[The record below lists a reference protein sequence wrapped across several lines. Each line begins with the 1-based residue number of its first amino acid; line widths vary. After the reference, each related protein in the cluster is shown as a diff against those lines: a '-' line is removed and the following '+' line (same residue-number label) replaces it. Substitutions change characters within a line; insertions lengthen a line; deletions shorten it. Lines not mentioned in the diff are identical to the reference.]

1 MFRCSLLEP
10 GGGMR
15 HLETTVLGD
24 TNLATAAAMVADEIG
39 NRTQADEIYFFGI
52 QNYTLSPER
61 AYYICSQNGVDNITP
76 DRLASYLTNIV
87 DYAPPSKF
95 SVKKKYEFNDLIE
108 LGLEGKREL
117 RVPLSISVNAEARYP
132 VPANPYNWVS
142 EDPTISANAEAM
154 ISHRGGAVIF
164 DTALAY
170 PMLYCCTAKDVLNTT
185 QNPAIIANLA
195 RIYFPL
201 MAARGIRSP
210 AALRAAHAD
219 AITPTPTSTQDRPL
233 AILTFSDITQNPN
246 VGATDFTVVFHPDI
260 PINLPLELIFRS
272 VPASDKLPFIKLN
285 MGKGRSRLFRLYTPP
300 AADGVKRPALGTRQI
315 SRLQTAIAMQEG
327 VGYAVLAEDALCTL
341 DMYPN
346 GNLRVRLVARYP
358 VRLDD
363 LESRINQM
371 LGEAFLQINKALED
385 TGYQYPTRFSL
396 ESENVEVLGVRLRGK
411 RTTVERFNPS
421 PVTRC
426 ITDVMFTTD
435 VGDSI
440 AELVY
445 HRVGYYNNLTAVENY
460 ITMKLRQ
467 SQGISEV
474 VRGVERGFGLS
485 HDSALEA
492 VQTWAS
498 KAQEELNAHANQR
511 LKVVTSGGVKVILTR
526 DRLSRT
532 AEITAE
538 GTISLDQAILLSR
551 YMESI
556 IAASTTTAGLE
567 RFTEM
572 IGDCSS
578 AAVTT
583 TAAAPAPSASSAEFI
598 QSHTSPLAAQAASA
612 ELSAPTAS
620 TAMTVANNRIVVDD
634 DEDDNFMDDLLD
646 MYGDM
651 GDAAEEEE
659 VQERELDELLGDQPP
674 EEELTRPGRV
684 DSVHGPTPAT
694 PAVSTPGVAAA
705 AASTP
710 VARLSVK
717 SPLKGADVVGM
728 KLKAPNYFHK
738 RMADRDP
745 NLFVTSKSG
754 KFTTY
759 SRLCA
764 HNLRRQPVVLTQEEK
779 ERMEREAPDSFDPSS
794 KALLQYSSGS
804 GPPNWYM
811 CPRYWCLKT
820 DLPMTQAQVDAG
832 ECGGKIIPYS
842 AGKVP
847 DDAFIYEFNSYGRN
861 NEHVNA
867 DGSYAQHH
875 PGFLDSKNHPDGL
888 CMPCCFKD
896 VDNAKMQKRISMC
909 TGRSEERA
917 QEASKENK
925 RTSRLYVKDPNKYPL
940 AAGDIGFLTP
950 VVQKLLGTDN
960 SKCTVSE
967 RDKTIVTNVR
977 CVLRGGVEGNE
988 GRSMLNAVAVAA
1000 NIPLDTLIEKLA
1012 EAVNTNSIAQLQSGT
1027 LVKSLVPLFQTTT
1040 SSLPLA
1046 TETERAVASEELR
1059 KVAVERL
1066 RQMLRDPQTAVGY
1079 QYIWDLVRLHAF
1091 DEPVNLLVL
1100 LLDEEDGS
1108 DNVKLLCPEAASGS
1122 RQHDPNRGTLVLLR
1136 KQGFYEPVMMY
1147 RSSAAGG
1154 EAPLAPVERLLGA
1167 PNTKMPEVKTAI
1179 DNLGAIADGC
1189 GRTAVRAQTAP
1200 TRQEVE
1206 EAVSKRGGRVRKLVA
1221 NFTGRLVA
1229 VQVELGDGQ
1238 RVTVPVE
1245 AEAMPEGGNGGTELT
1260 LIGGVD
1266 TMLPLNETLDGLDA
1280 FSRASELRMEPYSVM
1295 SENGQAV
1302 AVLTQS
1308 DRVIPVLPSSLTG
1321 SEDGMYRGLRVVE
1334 VPTGGGPVE
1343 AEAESVLGAGQD
1355 DARLAAAAAIQAHT
1369 ETYELFRAWLRA
1381 QLLNS
1386 EMVGLRRAITMSL
1399 KQQITVGEKLKL
1411 LARVLRDRLGSMVHV
1426 VSARGSTPIAVVDT
1440 AGIFYIP
1447 EGLFT
1452 IDDIMLRAADELVR
1466 YPNAAK
1472 FILGRTM
1479 FYSSQPGEYQ
1489 LAKDEMVVPE
1499 AMLISVRD
1507 LSTAGLMQGLVG
1519 PSVALS
1525 TNTEPQ
1531 EEAFVSESPP
1541 SAAAPTAATAPT
1553 TPAPAAPVTAAPV
1566 ASVTTA
1572 TPILTPPP
1580 PPLAPPAPT
1589 SPPVARASPKP
1600 IIPKNNTSSGCA
1612 VYERRN
1618 VNSHDKLRVSRLVP
1632 PDATLITPE
1641 ANSLCLWEMLGDVIS
1656 ANTEQRVTGKDLRKA
1671 VARGY
1676 RLLGEE
1682 DAEKAAETWRAEGKI
1697 GFANMARPITGAS
1710 LAGTVH
1716 QVDYY
1721 PTNIDLYYLSIAYG
1735 LSIVIAS
1742 SHTNK
1747 HTGTEY
1753 IVYGRKDS
1761 KVVLLKRGKQFR
1773 NKPMIYMAVT
1783 SPGGLTLRTIL
1794 PALATVIENNRLPN
1808 PYHERQ
1814 KKINI
1819 MVAQPTLPPPPSAA
1833 AAAAVLLVPSPAPSP
1848 PTAANQP
1855 LPPPPTTPAPP
1866 S

>member
-1 MFRCSLLEP
+1 MFRCSLVEP
-10 GGGMR
+10 NGGLR
-15 HLETTVLGD
+15 PLKTTILGD

-39 NRTQADEIYFFGI
+39 DRTQADEIYFFGL

-61 AYYICSQNGVDNITP
+61 AYYICSQNGVDTITSE
-76 DRLASYLTNIV
+76 RLASYLTNIV
-87 DYAPPSKF
+87 DYTPPSKF
-95 SVKKKYEFNDLIE
+95 SLKKKYEFTDLIE
-108 LGLEGKREL
+108 LKLEGKREL
-117 RVPLSISVNAEARYP
+117 RVPLSIAVNAEARYP
-132 VPANPYNWVS
+132 VPANPFNWVS
-142 EDPTISANAEAM
+142 EDPTIAANAEAM

-170 PMLYCCTAKDVLNTT
+170 PILYCCTAKDVLNSS
-185 QNPAIIANLA
+185 QNPAIISNLA
-195 RIYFPL
+195 RVYFPL

-219 AITPTPTSTQDRPL
+219 SMTPTPASTQDRPL
-233 AILTFSDITQNPN
+233 AILAFSDITQKPN
-246 VGATDFTVVFHPDI
+246 VGVTEFSAVFHPDI

-285 MGKGRSRLFRLYTPP
+285 MGRGRSRLFRLYSPP
-300 AADGVKRPALGTRQI
+300 AANGVKRPALGTQQI
-315 SRLQTAIAMQEG
+315 TRLQSAIAIQEG
-327 VGYAVLAEDALCTL
+327 IGYAVLAEDALGTL
-341 DMYPN
+341 EVLPN

-371 LGEAFLQINKALED
+371 LGEALLQINKALED
-385 TGYQYPTRFSL
+385 TGFQYPSRFGL
-396 ESENVEVLGVRLRGK
+396 ESENVEVSGLRLRGQ
-411 RTTVERFNPS
+411 RTTVERFNPE

-460 ITMKLRQ
+460 ITSKLRQ

-485 HDSALEA
+485 HDSAVEA
-492 VQTWAS
+492 VHTWAS

-511 LKVVTSGGVKVILTR
+511 LKVVTSGGVKVTMTR

-538 GTISLDQAILLSR
+538 GTISLDQGILLSR
-551 YMESI
+551 YMESL
-556 IAASTTTAGLE
+556 IAASTSTAGLE
-567 RFTEM
+567 RFNE
-572 IGDCSS
+572 ILGDCSLDDTAS
-578 AAVTT
+578 
-583 TAAAPAPSASSAEFI
+583 AAAPATAAPKEMQSSEPI
-598 QSHTSPLAAQAASA
+598 SQHTSPLAAQAAAA
-612 ELSAPTAS
+612 ELSAPVATA
-620 TAMTVANNRIVVDD
+620 AVTVANNRILV
-634 DEDDNFMDDLLD
+634 DEDDDDDFMDDLFD

-651 GDAAEEEE
+651 GDDAEEEDRE
-659 VQERELDELLGDQPP
+659 VQEGELDELLGNQPP
-674 EEELTRPGRV
+674 EPKLTRPGRV
-684 DSVHGPTPAT
+684 DSVHGPTPAI
-694 PAVSTPGVAAA
+694 AQEVSPAAA
-705 AASTP
+705 APAAAPAAAATP
-710 VARLSVK
+710 VTRPNVK
-717 SPLKGADVVGM
+717 PAPQGADVVGM
-728 KLKAPNYFHK
+728 KLKAPNYFQK
-738 RMADRDP
+738 RLADRDP

-832 ECGGKIIPYS
+832 ECGGKIIPYD

-861 NEHVNA
+861 NEHVNS
-867 DGSYAQHH
+867 DGSYAQHY
-875 PGFLDSKNHPDGL
+875 PGFLDTKNHPDGL

-896 VDNAKMQKRISMC
+896 VDSAKMRKRIAMC
-909 TGRSEERA
+909 TSRGEERA
-917 QEASKENK
+917 EDTSKESK
-925 RTSRLYVKDPNKYPL
+925 KVSRLYVKDPNKYPL
-940 AAGDIGFLTP
+940 AAGDIGFLAP

-967 RDKTIVTNVR
+967 RDKTIITNVR
-977 CVLRGGVEGNE
+977 CVLRGGVAGNE

-1000 NIPLDTLIEKLA
+1000 NLPLDKLIEKLVG
-1012 EAVNTNSIAQLQSGT
+1012 AVNSNSIAQLQSGT
-1027 LVKSLVPLFQTTT
+1027 LVKSLVPLPQTISST
-1040 SSLPLA
+1040 SPPL
-1046 TETERAVASEELR
+1046 ETEAERAAASDELR
-1059 KVAVERL
+1059 KAAAERL
-1066 RQMLRDPQTAVGY
+1066 QQMLKDPNADVGY

-1091 DEPVNLLVL
+1091 DGPVNLLVL

-1122 RQHDPNRGTLVLLR
+1122 RQHDPKRGTLVLLR
-1136 KQGFYEPVMMY
+1136 KQGFYEPVMVY

-1167 PNTKMPEVKTAI
+1167 PNTKMPEVKTAV
-1179 DNLGAIADGC
+1179 DNLGNIADGC

-1200 TRQEVE
+1200 THHEVE
-1206 EAVSKRGGRVRKLVA
+1206 EAVSKRGGKIRKLVA

-1238 RVTVPVE
+1238 RVTVPVQ
-1245 AEAMPEGGNGGTELT
+1245 AGAMPEESEDGPELT

-1280 FSRASELRMEPYSVM
+1280 FSKASELRVEPHSVV

-1302 AVLTQS
+1302 AVLTRS

-1321 SEDGMYRGLRVVE
+1321 SEGGMYRGLRIVE

-1355 DARLAAAAAIQAHT
+1355 NARLAAAAAIQAHT

-1386 EMVGLRRAITMSL
+1386 ERVGLRRAITMSL
-1399 KQQITVGEKLKL
+1399 KQRIPVGEKLKL
-1411 LARVLRDRLGSMVHV
+1411 LARILTDQLGSLVQV
-1426 VSARGSTPIAVVDT
+1426 VSARGSTPSAVVDT
-1440 AGIFYIP
+1440 TGIFYIP
-1447 EGLFT
+1447 EGLFA
-1452 IDDIMLRAADELVR
+1452 INNIMLRAADELVR

-1489 LAKDEMVVPE
+1489 LSNDEMVVPE
-1499 AMLISVRD
+1499 AMLTSVQD

-1519 PSVALS
+1519 PSAALS
-1525 TNTEPQ
+1525 INTEPQ
-1531 EEAFVSESPP
+1531 EEAIVSEAEL
-1541 SAAAPTAATAPT
+1541 AAE
-1553 TPAPAAPVTAAPV
+1553 PVAEITSEPV
-1566 ASVTTA
+1566 ASTT
-1572 TPILTPPP
+1572 TSS
-1580 PPLAPPAPT
+1580 LAAPAPI
-1589 SPPVARASPKP
+1589 PPQVVRASP
-1600 IIPKNNTSSGCA
+1600 NTIASKKITPTGCA
-1612 VYERRN
+1612 AYGRRN
-1618 VNSHDKLRVSRLVP
+1618 VGVHDKLRESRLVP
-1632 PDATLITPE
+1632 PEATLVTPE
-1641 ANSLCLWEMLGDVIS
+1641 ARAICLWEMLSDVIS
-1656 ANTEQRVTGKDLRKA
+1656 ANTGQQITGKDLRKVA
-1671 VARGY
+1671 ARGY
-1676 RLLGEE
+1676 RLLDTE
-1682 DAEKAAETWRAEGKI
+1682 DAKKAAETWRAEGKVS
-1697 GFANMARPITGAS
+1697 FAKMARPITGAS
-1710 LAGTVH
+1710 LSGIV
-1716 QVDYY
+1716 QQSDYY
-1721 PTNIDLYYLSIAYG
+1721 PTNIDLYFMSIAYG

-1742 SHTNK
+1742 SRTNEQ
-1747 HTGTEY
+1747 TGTEY
-1753 IVYGRKDS
+1753 IAYGPKDG
-1761 KVVLLKRGKQFR
+1761 KVVLLKRGKQFL
-1773 NKPMIYMAVT
+1773 NKPMVYMAVT
-1783 SPGGLTLRTIL
+1783 SAGGLTLRTVL
-1794 PALATVIENNRLPN
+1794 PALATVIDNNRLSN
-1808 PYHERQ
+1808 PYHER
-1814 KKINI
+1814 KKLIKI
-1819 MVAQPTLPPPPSAA
+1819 TIAPPILPPAA
-1833 AAAAVLLVPSPAPSP
+1833 AAPPAPSP
-1848 PTAANQP
+1848 S
-1855 LPPPPTTPAPP
+1855 LPPPPTAPP